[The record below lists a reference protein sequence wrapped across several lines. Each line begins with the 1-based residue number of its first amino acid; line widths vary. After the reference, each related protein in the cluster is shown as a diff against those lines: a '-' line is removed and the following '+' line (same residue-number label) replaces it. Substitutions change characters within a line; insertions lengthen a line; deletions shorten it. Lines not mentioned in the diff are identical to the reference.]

1 MPCGSSSLLWSTSL
15 DVKSKGGEAVVAN
28 QPESEHQARTIEVPA
43 STAWPLVTAFGLA
56 LLFAGVVTSLAVS
69 VVGMVVILSGAIGW
83 FRDVFPESKVEFVE
97 LEAPAPT
104 VVRSTRRVDHL
115 LPGAEGHRV
124 YIPVEVHPY
133 TAGLLGGIVGGVGM
147 AIIACLYGLIAQ
159 GSLWYPINLLA
170 AAALP
175 SLANAGVPEL
185 KLFHFSGFV
194 VALIS
199 HGAISL
205 LVGLLYAAI
214 LPMMPS
220 RFTAF
225 WGSFF
230 APVLWTALVAST
242 LKLINPALNSR
253 IAWGWFI
260 ASQVAFGLITG
271 YVVAH
276 SKTVETA
283 QSWPLAARIG
293 LETQGLYADHEGE

>member
-1 MPCGSSSLLWSTSL
+1 MRPEEHKTETS
-15 DVKSKGGEAVVAN
+15 K
-28 QPESEHQARTIEVPA
+28 TIEVPA
-43 STAWPLVTAFGLA
+43 PTPWPFVTAFGIA
-56 LLFAGVVTSLAVS
+56 LLFAGLVTSLAVS
-69 VVGMVVILSGAIGW
+69 LIGFVVILFGAIGW
-83 FRDVFPESKVEFVE
+83 FKDVLPMPKEELVPLVETLTPIF
-97 LEAPAPT
+97 
-104 VVRSTRRVDHL
+104 VRSTRRVDHL
-115 LPGAEGHRV
+115 QPGAESHRV

-133 TAGLLGGIVGGVGM
+133 SAGLLGGILGGVGM
-147 AIIACLYGLIAQ
+147 AIIACAYGLLAQ
-159 GSLWYPINLLA
+159 GSVWYPVNLLA

-175 SLANAGVPEL
+175 SLAEAGPAEL
-185 KLFHFSGFV
+185 NVFHFSGFV

-199 HGAISL
+199 HGVISS

-225 WGSFF
+225 WGSFL

-242 LKLINPALNSR
+242 LKLINPTLNAK
-253 IAWGWFI
+253 IHWGWFI

-283 QSWPLAARIG
+283 QAWPLAARAGMEAPG
-293 LETQGLYADHEGE
+293 LMAEHEGQR

>member
-1 MPCGSSSLLWSTSL
+1 MR
-15 DVKSKGGEAVVAN
+15 
-28 QPESEHQARTIEVPA
+28 PEEHKTEPSGIIEVPA
-43 STAWPLVTAFGLA
+43 PTPWPFVTAFGLA
-56 LLFAGVVTSLAVS
+56 LLLAGLVTSLAVS
-69 VVGMVVILSGAIGW
+69 IIGFVVILFGAGGW
-83 FRDVFPESKVEFVE
+83 FRDVLPLPKEE
-97 LEAPAPT
+97 LVPLIETPT
-104 VVRSTRRVDHL
+104 PIFARSTRRVDHL
-115 LPGAEGHRV
+115 QPGAEGHRV

-133 TAGLLGGIVGGVGM
+133 SAGLLGGILGGIGM

-159 GSLWYPINLLA
+159 GSLWYSINLLA

-175 SLANAGVPEL
+175 SLADAGAAELNA
-185 KLFHFSGFV
+185 FHFSGFV

-199 HGAISL
+199 HGVISL

-225 WGSFF
+225 WGSFL

-242 LKLINPALNSR
+242 LKLINPTLNAK
-253 IAWGWFI
+253 IHWGWFI

-283 QSWPLAARIG
+283 QAWPLAARAGMEAPG
-293 LETQGLYADHEGE
+293 LMAKHEGER

>member
-1 MPCGSSSLLWSTSL
+1 MMP
-15 DVKSKGGEAVVAN
+15 E
-28 QPESEHQARTIEVPA
+28 QESERTEGMIEVPA
-43 STAWPLVTAFGLA
+43 PTFWPFVTAFGIA
-56 LLFAGVVTSLAVS
+56 LLCAGLVTSLAVS
-69 VVGMVVILSGAIGW
+69 VVGFVVVLRGGIGW
-83 FRDVFPESKVEFVE
+83 FRDVLPVPDEELVRIRYPEVPV
-97 LEAPAPT
+97 AI
-104 VVRSTRRVDHL
+104 VRSTRRVDHL
-115 LPGAEGHRV
+115 QPGSEGHRV
-124 YIPVEVHPY
+124 NIPVKVHPY
-133 TAGLLGGIVGGVGM
+133 SAGLLGGAIGGVGM

-159 GSLWYPINLLA
+159 GSLWYPVNLLA

-175 SLANAGVPEL
+175 ALASAGPEEL
-185 KLFHFSGFV
+185 KAFHLSGLI

-199 HGAISL
+199 HGVISS

-225 WGSFF
+225 WGSFL
-230 APVLWTALVAST
+230 APILWTALIAST
-242 LKLINPALNSR
+242 LNIVNPALNAR

-283 QSWPLAARIG
+283 QSWPLAARAG
-293 LETQGLYADHEGE
+293 LEAPGLMPEEGGDR